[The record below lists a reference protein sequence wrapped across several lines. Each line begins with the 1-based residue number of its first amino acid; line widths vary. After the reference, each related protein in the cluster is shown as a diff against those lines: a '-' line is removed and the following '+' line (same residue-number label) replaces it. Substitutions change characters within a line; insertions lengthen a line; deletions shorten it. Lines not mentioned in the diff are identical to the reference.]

1 MTQPV
6 GRLAALIAVPLAW
19 GTYGP
24 AVKLAYE
31 LPHVP
36 PAPVLQASFQ
46 AVSFG
51 GLLLAGVLRARDAAR
66 DASSELDADDASAAI
81 LDGRTLR
88 AGAELGTWL
97 FLGQA
102 VQLQGLQRTNA
113 ARAGFLVQL
122 TTLFVPLVEA
132 LLLRRALP
140 PKLWAACGS
149 ATAGLA
155 LISAEPLLAAGGAA
169 DGGGGGM
176 LGATLVGDAL
186 MASSALLY
194 TTHVVRLGEYASEL
208 APLPLARAKAGSQLA
223 LCIGTLVALSSI
235 GSVDVG
241 EWAGSVTPDEL
252 TILFAVALWN
262 GLIPSAFTTWAQT
275 YGQAAV
281 PPSAA
286 NVLYSFQPVWN
297 AALASLV
304 LGEQLSS
311 FEIAGGACIVLGAVL
326 AADATGAEGEQGE
339 A

>member
-1 MTQPV
+1 
-6 GRLAALIAVPLAW
+6 L
-19 GTYGP
+19 
-24 AVKLAYE
+24 
-31 LPHVP
+31 P
-36 PAPVLQASFQ
+36 PARQA
-46 AVSFG
+46 
-51 GLLLAGVLRARDAAR
+51 D
-66 DASSELDADDASAAI
+66 
-81 LDGRTLR
+81 T
-88 AGAELGTWL
+88 
-97 FLGQA
+97 
-102 VQLQGLQRTNA
+102 
-113 ARAGFLVQL
+113 
-122 TTLFVPLVEA
+122 
-132 LLLRRALP
+132 
-140 PKLWAACGS
+140 
-149 ATAGLA
+149 
-155 LISAEPLLAAGGAA
+155 SAEPPDPHPSAPTGRPTRQPEPSTTTQPEP
-169 DGGGGGM
+169 
-176 LGATLVGDAL
+176 LGRTRSLTEPPTPQTVHARRACPQPEPHARFG
-186 MASSALLY
+186 
-194 TTHVVRLGEYASEL
+194 RYASEL

-286 NVLYSFQPVWN
+286 NVLYSFRAPLFAPLRPSAPFCAPLRPSAPFCALRRPSRPSAPCSPTASITPPLPPPCFTRVRARRSLGHKLRACARARAAEPVWN

-326 AADATGAEGEQGE
+326 AADATGTEGEQGE